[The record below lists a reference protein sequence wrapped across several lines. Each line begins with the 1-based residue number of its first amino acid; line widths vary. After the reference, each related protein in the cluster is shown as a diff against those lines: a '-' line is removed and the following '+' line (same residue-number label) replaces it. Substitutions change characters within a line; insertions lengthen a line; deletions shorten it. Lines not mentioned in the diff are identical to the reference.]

1 MQLDPLYA
9 AYAALR
15 RQDLRGAC
23 ALAGSVLRREP
34 ADQFALALRLQCVV
48 EDSWFDE
55 AEFEQGA
62 LDALLDQTHLGE
74 AAPDLGLAT
83 SFRPGGDARLCS
95 GYVRALTAAVGR
107 PASRT
112 ASRLGSSRL
121 QTARLQSASVRAKTR
136 GNAQSRMGTASLAGA
151 GGALDPQRLP
161 EHYGGRP
168 LFRRLLP
175 NYCLRLQPSALAGE
189 EDVTPNPALALQY
202 LRVYQQECG
211 SDWFFNDRAARA
223 YYLLRN
229 YPEALRHLQA
239 AARAQPRED
248 TALKL
253 LNCEVCLAQ
262 GEDGARVARIVARYR
277 DAYQSSLR
285 FALQAAR
292 VCALLGREEDALDA
306 HLQALKVSRVSEEAV
321 AGAAA
326 LLQTG
331 AGRGVDPLRA
341 QTAAIQLARRLLCM
355 RPWDPC
361 VWNNVGVALMRQGR
375 LGEAFHHLLTA
386 ARRCQGETPFA
397 CERLD
402 AIRSDV
408 YLNLGTLW
416 AETGDL
422 QAAQDALELS
432 LHYNAQNAEACCGLG
447 VLALRAGRVGKA
459 IAAFRRGLEA
469 APENAVLRRNMLAV
483 QRVRGEL
490 EGDAEGAAALGL

>member
-15 RQDLRGAC
+15 RHDLGEAH
-23 ALAGSVLRREP
+23 ALATEVLRRDP
-34 ADQFALALRLQCVV
+34 ADQLALALRLQCAV

-62 LDALLDQTHLGE
+62 LDALLDQTHLGD

-83 SFRPGGDARLCS
+83 SCRPGGERLCS

-112 ASRLGSSRL
+112 SSRLGSARL
-121 QTARLQSASVRAKTR
+121 QTARLQSASARAKTR
-136 GNAQSRMGTASLAGA
+136 GAQSRAGTALPLDGAAGI
-151 GGALDPQRLP
+151 P
-161 EHYGGRP
+161 EHYGGKP

-175 NYCLRLQPSALAGE
+175 NYCLRLRPSKLV
-189 EDVTPNPALALQY
+189 EDDATPDPALALRY
-202 LRVYQQECG
+202 LRVYQEECG

-262 GEDGARVARIVARYR
+262 GEDRARVARTVARYR
-277 DAYQSSLR
+277 AAYQSSLR

-292 VCALLGREEDALDA
+292 VCALLDRPADALDA
-306 HLQALKVSRVSEEAV
+306 YLQALRISRGSEEAV

-326 LLQTG
+326 LLQ
-331 AGRGVDPLRA
+331 AGVGRTDPLRA
-341 QTAAIQLARRLLCM
+341 QTAALQLARRLLCM

-361 VWNNVGVALMRQGR
+361 AWNNVGVALMRQER
-375 LGEAFHHLLTA
+375 FGEAFRCLLEA
-386 ARRCQGETPFA
+386 ARRCRGQTSFSR
-397 CERLD
+397 ERL
-402 AIRSDV
+402 AGIRSDV

-422 QAAQDALELS
+422 GAAQDAFELS
-432 LHYNAQNAEACCGLG
+432 LHFNAQNAEACCGLG
-447 VLALRAGRVGKA
+447 VLALRAGRPAKA
-459 IAAFRRGLEA
+459 AAAFRRGLEA
-469 APENAVLRRNMLAV
+469 APDNAVLRRNLLAV

-490 EGDAEGAAALGL
+490 EGDPEGATALGL

>member
-1 MQLDPLYA
+1 
-9 AYAALR
+9 
-15 RQDLRGAC
+15 
-23 ALAGSVLRREP
+23 
-34 ADQFALALRLQCVV
+34 
-48 EDSWFDE
+48 
-55 AEFEQGA
+55 
-62 LDALLDQTHLGE
+62 
-74 AAPDLGLAT
+74 
-83 SFRPGGDARLCS
+83 
-95 GYVRALTAAVGR
+95 
-107 PASRT
+107 
-112 ASRLGSSRL
+112 
-121 QTARLQSASVRAKTR
+121 
-136 GNAQSRMGTASLAGA
+136 MGTASLAGTA
-151 GGALDPQRLP
+151 GPLGFP

-189 EDVTPNPALALQY
+189 EDATPNPALALQY
-202 LRVYQQECG
+202 LRAYQQECG
-211 SDWFFNDRAARA
+211 SDWFFNDRAALA

-262 GEDGARVARIVARYR
+262 GEDAARVVRAVARHR
-277 DAYQSSLR
+277 DAHQASLR

-292 VCALLGREEDALDA
+292 VCALLGRQEEALDA
-306 HLQALKVSRVSEEAV
+306 HLQALRVSRASEEAV

-331 AGRGVDPLRA
+331 AGRGADPLRA
-341 QTAAIQLARRLLCM
+341 QLAALQLSRRLLCT

-361 VWNNVGVALMRQGR
+361 VWNNVGVALMLLDRCGK
-375 LGEAFHHLLTA
+375 AFRHLLTA
-386 ARRCQGETPFA
+386 ARRCQGKTPFA
-397 CERLD
+397 RERLD
-402 AIRSDV
+402 GIRSDV

-416 AETGDL
+416 AQTGDL

-432 LHYNAQNAEACCGLG
+432 LHFNAQNAEACCGLG
-447 VLALRAGRVGKA
+447 VLALRAGRMGKA

-469 APENAVLRRNMLAV
+469 APDNAVLLRNMRVV

-490 EGDAEGAAALGL
+490 EGDAEGAALGL